1 MSNITPKSYESRMA
15 THPSP
20 LARRLFK
27 IMVEKQ
33 TNLCVSLDVYSKAE
47 LLQLVDTL
55 GPYVCV
61 FKTHVDIVDDFSY
74 ESVVEPLVALSKKH
88 NFLIFEDRKFA
99 DIGSTVKSQYTSGI
113 YKIVR
118 WSHITNA
125 HALPGPGIIDGLYA
139 GAKEVTDDERGLL
152 LLAEMSSKGSL
163 ATGEYTDKTVAL
175 ARGNTE
181 FTFGFIAQNRLG
193 EPDEDFVI
201 MTPGV
206 GLDAKSDGLGQ
217 QYRTVDEA
225 VSGGSDIVIV
235 GRGIIGKGR
244 DPIAEAKRYR
254 DAGWASYLA
263 RLK

>member
-1 MSNITPKSYESRMA
+1 MSNISPKSYKARMA
-15 THPSP
+15 VHVSP
-20 LARRLFK
+20 LAQRLFK
-27 IMVEKQ
+27 IMLEKK
-33 TNLCVSLDVYSKAE
+33 TNLCVSLDVYTKEE
-47 LLQLVDTL
+47 LLTLADTL

-61 FKTHVDIVDDFSY
+61 FKTHVDIIDDFTY
-74 ESVVEPLVALSKKH
+74 ESVVEPLVELSKKH

-118 WSHITNA
+118 WAHITNA
-125 HALPGPGIIDGLYA
+125 HALPGPGIIDGLFS
-139 GAKEVTDDERGLL
+139 GTKEVSDERGLL

-163 ATGEYTDKTVAL
+163 ATGEYTDKTVDL
-175 ARGNTE
+175 ARVNKE
-181 FTFGFIAQNRLG
+181 FTIGFIAQNRLG
-193 EPDEDFVI
+193 EPDEDFII

-254 DAGWASYLA
+254 DAGWSSYLA